1 MPPPPLPVSKN
12 LLARVNCS
20 LIDSTN
26 KPTGWGC
33 GVKVSP
39 EWSLPPFSS
48 TNSISWPAAWTS
60 RRDWGRCPLS
70 RTLIKASVR
79 VSAKTLGFNQI
90 FNEFRKEKRRLS
102 QRLLG
107 EIFKFCDKPEE
118 TTGWKRERK
127 MNLEKKHR
135 KVSLLSVSASGW
147 RRKRTVRSGDDIS
160 GPDISSIGQYFFFVV
175 GSLPP
180 PERLG
185 GQGNNWKDEKIFF
198 RPEKARTEPFS
209 WAIPFLSPVGSISGS
224 WVFLSRS
231 KMCALTWAIS
241 LLAPTSVA
249 VFGTWP
255 VAVCYSERHPAGS
268 HVHKSAELFGK
279 R

>member
-1 MPPPPLPVSKN
+1 MPPPLLPVSKN

-39 EWSLPPFSS
+39 EWNLPPFSS

-118 TTGWKRERK
+118 TTGWRK
-127 MNLEKKHR
+127 EKNEPEKKTQKSFSSQCQCFRLAQETHR
-135 KVSLLSVSASGW
+135 QERRRRFWAWHFIDRPIFLFRRRFTSSTWETRWPREQLKGW
-147 RRKRTVRSGDDIS
+147 
-160 GPDISSIGQYFFFVV
+160 
-175 GSLPP
+175 
-180 PERLG
+180 E
-185 GQGNNWKDEKIFF
+185 N
-198 RPEKARTEPFS
+198 
-209 WAIPFLSPVGSISGS
+209 FLSPGKSQNRTVFVSNSFSFAGWFNFRFLGFPFSLKNVCFDMGDSIVGTHLGGGF
-224 WVFLSRS
+224 WN
-231 KMCALTWAIS
+231 
-241 LLAPTSVA
+241 VA
-249 VFGTWP
+249 SCCVLQWKTP
-255 VAVCYSERHPAGS
+255 R
-268 HVHKSAELFGK
+268 GK
-279 R
+279 PRP